1 MKLRNVFLPGLGFLS
16 ALLIPDVTHAAT
28 VSLHPTADTTLQEA
42 FSADN
47 YGDGT
52 SFTAGGRRQGGRT
65 RGLLLFDIAGNI
77 PAGSTISSVSLT
89 LSVVGVPS
97 GGINSTFDLDRLS
110 ASWGEGNGSDH
121 GGSPAG
127 PGQATWINRFGTS
140 GSPWTTAGGDFSS
153 TVSASRAI
161 TGFGNFTFSSTSGLV
176 ADVQGWLNSPSTDF
190 GWLLRSESELTGTTI
205 RRFGSRNSGANAPT
219 LTITYT
225 PVPEPGSTAILCL
238 GAVVFLRRFR
248 SRKSQSRFSS

>member
-1 MKLRNVFLPGLGFLS
+1 MKIRKAFLPGIGFLS
-16 ALLIPDVTHAAT
+16 ALLIAGPAQAAT
-28 VSLHPTADTTLQEA
+28 VVLHPTADTTLQEA
-42 FSADN
+42 FSGDN

-77 PAGSTISSVSLT
+77 PSGSTISSVSLT

-97 GGINSTFDLDRLS
+97 GGINSTFDLNRLS

-121 GGSPAG
+121 GGSLAG

-140 GSPWTTAGGDFSS
+140 GSPWATPGGDFSS
-153 TVSASRAI
+153 TASASRLI
-161 TGFGNFTFSSTSGLV
+161 TGFGNFTFSSTAGLV
-176 ADVQGWLNSPSTDF
+176 ADVQGWLNTPSTDF
-190 GWLLRSESELTGTTI
+190 GWLLRSESEATATTI
-205 RRFGSRNSGANAPT
+205 RRFGSRDSGTTAPT

-225 PVPEPGSTAILCL
+225 PVPEPAVSAILGVGSGVL
-238 GAVVFLRRFR
+238 FLWLKGKRLKAAAR
-248 SRKSQSRFSS
+248 